1 MQVWRTTFH
10 RLKKII
16 VRQMTAKRIFPRLG
30 CEFIHSSS
38 VFPLAYQGME

>member
-16 VRQMTAKRIFPRLG
+16 VRQMKAKRILPRLG